1 MSRCSVATVRRV
13 LRGDYGSASFD
24 TVQSI
29 AEALGLSLRLEP
41 KFKLSDMRERQAM
54 QKAGKLVKIVQ
65 ANSSLEGQGLGRDD
79 LKEQTKL
86 VAHKLLGGSPRKLW
100 DEL

>member
-1 MSRCSVATVRRV
+1 MSGCSVATVRRV
-13 LRGDYGSASFD
+13 LSGDYGSASFD

-29 AEALGLSLRLEP
+29 AEALGMNLRLEP
-41 KFKLSDMRERQAM
+41 KIKVSEMRERWAM
-54 QKAGKLVKIVQ
+54 QKAGKLVKLVQ

-86 VAHKLLGGSPRKLW
+86 VAQKLLGGSPRKLW